1 MAEHI
6 MSLQPGKIETEKL
19 KKEYVTF
26 MKGVVSA
33 PLNFPGTAYWKALKV
48 MIIMMMIKKINNLL
62 VVISFFFNVYLYF
75 SV

>member
-1 MAEHI
+1 

-48 MIIMMMIKKINNLL
+48 INNDDVFLK
-62 VVISFFFNVYLYF
+62 II
-75 SV
+75 

>member
-6 MSLQPGKIETEKL
+6 MSLQPGKIETENL

-33 PLNFPGTAYWKALKV
+33 PLNFPGTAYWRALKV
-48 MIIMMMIKKINNLL
+48 LIIMMF
-62 VVISFFFNVYLYF
+62 FFFNLDNPTLLLHLVH
-75 SV
+75 V